1 MRDDKWR
8 DLRKLP
14 VEDAVKRKIYAEIL
28 AEPKP
33 VEKWGW
39 REIVVTT
46 AVMLLMLF
54 FLTVPTSDR
63 TAAPGQLEAYIY
75 VNEGGEDFHAF
86 PTALY
91 TGIKKVTDPE
101 LLQQIA
107 QFPQQLQV
115 VDKDFSHESFE
126 TDLLITEDGQQSRY
140 KLTYDYVLN
149 WDTGEVYEYTVQNE
163 NIRWALRDYARTNY
177 MLAFPISLLIAIT
190 ASAIYY
196 RYKRVKRPKY
206 PFWASLIPG
215 IWAGIGMY
223 FILMKLPYGPIFKPY
238 IWLYLLLIVII
249 QQLIIQKLFTHPVHL
264 RVEKVYVWILTLVV
278 AIALTFF

>member
-1 MRDDKWR
+1 MNDDKWR

-14 VEDAVKRKIYAEIL
+14 VEDTVKRKIYKVIL
-28 AEPKP
+28 AEPAP
-33 VEKWGW
+33 VSTFNW

-101 LLQQIA
+101 LLQQVA

-115 VDKDFSHESFE
+115 VDKDFSHEFFE

-149 WDTGEVYEYTVQNE
+149 WDTGEVYAYTEQNE
-163 NIRWALRDYARTNY
+163 NIRWALRDYARTNHFI
-177 MLAFPISLLIAIT
+177 MIPISML
-190 ASAIYY
+190 SAMAVSSIYY

-206 PFWASLIPG
+206 PWWVSIVTVVF
-215 IWAGIGMY
+215 AGIGMY
-223 FILMKLPYGPIFKPY
+223 FISMKFPYEPIFKPY
-238 IWLYLLLIVII
+238 IWLYLLMFGIV
-249 QQLIIQKLFTHPVHL
+249 QQWVVQKAFTHPVHL
-264 RVEKVYVWILTLVV
+264 RVEKIYGWTLTLVI
-278 AIALTFF
+278 AIVLTFF